1 MSTRRR
7 SEGDSNQVSLLR
19 TNSLRILTGNF
30 FGPYRELNLTIRE
43 LSARIRE
50 AHYGVLFGA
59 DFPVRVSPQNQH
71 PNSRITSPAVTIPAA
86 AGFGPDGLRSS
97 EARPRRPYG
106 LPAIRSGCSSH
117 RPPAALSYS
126 GFDRGGESAVLAL
139 EVRRHLGALAVLLVE
154 AHLPALTVRIVG
166 GCAMNWARE
175 IGSHGADNQHYR
187 RRRSCDPQSGRHRLQ
202 SIPEAGLGSTIS
214 KDIFWS
220 GSPR

>member
-1 MSTRRR
+1 MACSLERISR
-7 SEGDSNQVSLLR
+7 SA
-19 TNSLRILTGNF
+19 SLRKIS
-30 FGPYRELNLTIRE
+30 I
-43 LSARIRE
+43 RIRGS
-50 AHYGVLFGA
+50 HRRLSLSPRPLDSG
-59 DFPVRVSPQNQH
+59 PTVSG
-71 PNSRITSPAVTIPAA
+71 R
-86 AGFGPDGLRSS
+86 
-97 EARPRRPYG
+97 ARLAPGDRMGCRG
-106 LPAIRSGCSSH
+106 SPAIRSGCSSH